1 MCGWQGALTCG
12 GVCGCSGESALG
24 AVEEA
29 TAEAAKHGD
38 RSSEHL
44 AALVAEAKGVIEQAK
59 AKQTERA
66 RVAAEVAAAAAAVE
80 ASEAAERL
88 QMEEEAAALTRR
100 MQGDALRL
108 QQVQARLGSSVV
120 PPPAPAPHLDAEETM
135 CVLCFDAPK
144 DHIILP
150 CFHVCVCEACATLLT
165 QMDKPSCP
173 ICRTAIQQTNKVF
186 HS

>member
-12 GVCGCSGESALG
+12 GACGCSGESALG

-44 AALVAEAKGVIEQAK
+44 AALVAEAREVIDEAKSEQA
-59 AKQTERA
+59 ELA
-66 RVAAEVAAAAAAVE
+66 RVAAEVAAAEAA
-80 ASEAAERL
+80 EAAERL
-88 QMEEEAAALTRR
+88 QMEEEAASLMLM
-100 MQGDALRL
+100 MQGAAMRL
-108 QQVQARLGSSVV
+108 QQVQARLGSNVV
-120 PPPAPAPHLDAEETM
+120 PPAAPAPHLDAEETL

>member
-1 MCGWQGALTCG
+1 
-12 GVCGCSGESALG
+12 VCSGTALG

-29 TAEAAKHGD
+29 TAEAEKHGD
-38 RSSEHL
+38 RSELL
-44 AALVAEAKGVIEQAK
+44 AALVAEARVMIEQAR
-59 AKQTERA
+59 AVQAERA
-66 RVAAEVAAAAAAVE
+66 RAAVE
-80 ASEAAERL
+80 EAEAKAAAEAAAEAAEAVKRL
-88 QMEEEAAALTRR
+88 RLEERRAAL
-100 MQGDALRL
+100 ALEL
-108 QQVQARLGSSVV
+108 QQVQAELGSGTSQ
-120 PPPAPAPHLDAEETM
+120 PGAEETL